1 MLRQYLALG
10 YHRFL
15 HLVEG
20 VAADDAAQRPQGAGA
35 VVAGADENTAGEGLN
50 PALYGIEGAVQEVL
64 HRPGHVAEVLRGADE
79 DAVRPQEVVRAG
91 ILGLDKAR
99 LDLLDERIGCP
110 FVGGKRHAFGV
121 ARLRVIDDE
130 QVLDVG
136 ESYTAKDE
144 R

>member
-1 MLRQYLALG
+1 MG
-10 YHRFL
+10 DDRFL
-15 HLVEG
+15 HFVERI
-20 VAADDAAQRPQGAGA
+20 AADDSAEGTQGAGA

-64 HRPGHVAEVLRGADE
+64 HRPGHVAEVLRRTEE

-99 LDLLDERIGCP
+99 LNLIDERIGCP